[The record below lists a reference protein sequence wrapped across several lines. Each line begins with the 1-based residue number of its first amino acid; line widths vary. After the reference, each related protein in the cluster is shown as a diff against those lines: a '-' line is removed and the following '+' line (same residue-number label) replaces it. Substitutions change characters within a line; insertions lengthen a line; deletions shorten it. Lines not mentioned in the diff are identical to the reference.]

1 MTMPRSFVPPK
12 SPVMNSKTKVRLIK
26 VGFFGNIEA
35 GAPQDVFDDWPKDRT
50 DVKSVLYDYYFELE
64 ISDKVRT
71 MRLMMY
77 PLLATKTRAVVG
89 WHWEVGDE
97 TPGSID
103 IALDK
108 DIVRRFFDCVS
119 KKHDDWSLKKDID
132 KKVRV
137 IIDRELMKLGATKAY
152 DSETLFDGIASSRIG

>member
-1 MTMPRSFVPPK
+1 MTMPQSFVPPK
-12 SPVMNSKTKVRLIK
+12 SVITNSKTKVRLIK

-35 GAPQDVFDDWPKDRT
+35 GAPEDVFNHWPKDRT
-50 DVKSVLYDYYFELE
+50 DVKSVLYDFYFDFE

-71 MRLMMY
+71 MKLMMY
-77 PLLATKTRAVVG
+77 PLLDAKTRDVVG

-103 IALDK
+103 ISLDK
-108 DIVRRFFDCVS
+108 DITKRFFDRGS
-119 KKHDDWSLKKDID
+119 KKGECSLKKDID

-137 IIDRELMKLGATKAY
+137 IIDNELLKLGAKKAY
-152 DSETLFDGIASSRIG
+152 DSSTTVLH

>member
-12 SPVMNSKTKVRLIK
+12 STMNSKTKVRLIK
-26 VGFFGNIEA
+26 VDFFGNIVA
-35 GAPQDVFDDWPKDRT
+35 GSPEDVFDDWPKDRK
-50 DVKSVLYDYYFELE
+50 DVKSVLYDFYFEFE
-64 ISDKVRT
+64 VSDKVRT

-77 PLLATKTRAVVG
+77 PLLDTKTRAVVG

-108 DIVRRFFDCVS
+108 DIIRRFFDCVS
-119 KKHDDWSLKKDID
+119 KKDDDWSLKKAID
-132 KKVRV
+132 AKVRV
-137 IIDRELMKLGATKAY
+137 IIDRELLKLGSTKSY
-152 DSETLFDGIASSRIG
+152 DWSCTL

>member
-12 SPVMNSKTKVRLIK
+12 STMNSKTKVRLIK
-26 VGFFGNIEA
+26 VDFFGNIEA
-35 GAPQDVFDDWPKDRT
+35 GAPSDVFDDWPKERK
-50 DVKSVLYDYYFELE
+50 DVKSVLYDFYFEIE

-77 PLLATKTRAVVG
+77 PLLDTKTRNVVG

-108 DIVRRFFDCVS
+108 DIVRRFFNRVS
-119 KKHDDWSLKKDID
+119 KKDDWSLKKDID
-132 KKVRV
+132 TKVRV